1 MQCCR
6 ASSIKWIGTRQARK
20 ACKHVFSR
28 RDLLSFCMMKNASR
42 LLFGFSARVALYSV
56 CVVIFISFCK
66 INIDCVQIDV
76 AICGPVHDGKTVN
89 II

>member
-1 MQCCR
+1 M
-6 ASSIKWIGTRQARK
+6 KWICTRQARK

-28 RDLLSFCMMKNASR
+28 RDLLSFNMMKNASR
-42 LLFGFSARVALYSV
+42 LLLGISARGATNSV
-56 CVVIFISFCK
+56 FVVIFISFCK

-76 AICGPVHDGKTVN
+76 AICEPVHGGKTVN

>member
-1 MQCCR
+1 
-6 ASSIKWIGTRQARK
+6 
-20 ACKHVFSR
+20 
-28 RDLLSFCMMKNASR
+28 MMKNASR
-42 LLFGFSARVALYSV
+42 LLFGFSARGATYSV